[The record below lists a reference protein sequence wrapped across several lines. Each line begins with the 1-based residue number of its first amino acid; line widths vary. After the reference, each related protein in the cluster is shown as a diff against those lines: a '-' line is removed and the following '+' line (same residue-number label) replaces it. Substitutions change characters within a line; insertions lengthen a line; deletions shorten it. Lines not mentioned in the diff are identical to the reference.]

1 MSFCIQPHVP
11 GQEAMGVVQAQKS
24 WCSGSINQRKRVSFR
39 LRILCRNNFVFQR
52 KTKSSICPLLHTLQ
66 AYEIRAPSIVSKLLF
81 NSVNY
86 TQLFVCVCVCV
97 SCFSRVWL
105 CDLLDYSLPGSSVD
119 GISQARILPWVA
131 MPSFRGSSQPRDPTW
146 SLQLLHWQAGSLPL
160 MSPGTISN
168 W

>member
-1 MSFCIQPHVP
+1 MRFCIQPHVP

-39 LRILCRNNFVFQR
+39 LRILCRNNFVFQQ
-52 KTKSSICPLLHTLQ
+52 KTESSICPLLHTLQ

-97 SCFSRVWL
+97 CVSCFSRVWL
-105 CDLLDYSLPGSSVD
+105 FVTFWTIACQAPLSMGFPRHEYWSELPCPPSGDLPNPGIELTSLTSP
-119 GISQARILPWVA
+119 ALA
-131 MPSFRGSSQPRDPTW
+131 ELKPSKNQRC
-146 SLQLLHWQAGSLPL
+146 
-160 MSPGTISN
+160 
-168 W
+168 